1 LRKIGQ
7 WSVHSRI
14 ALDVD
19 EEQQQVKASPRLTP
33 KLALKAHSTT

>member
-7 WSVHSRI
+7 WSVHSLI

-19 EEQQQVKASPRLTP
+19 EEPQQVKTSPRLTP
-33 KLALKAHSTT
+33 KSALKAHSTT